1 MSIQGMAFSL
11 YSVSKYLEPVPQISY
26 RNRCIQFYHFFGYRM
41 NETHTTCMQ
50 TDTAIRIGT
59 GKTIFQISL
68 NRASHFSQLATYLM
82 VTAGFKIDL

>member
-11 YSVSKYLEPVPQISY
+11 YSVSKYLEPVPQIFLSEQVHP
-26 RNRCIQFYHFFGYRM
+26 ILSLLGYRM

-59 GKTIFQISL
+59 GKPYFKSPLIGHPI
-68 NRASHFSQLATYLM
+68 LANWQR
-82 VTAGFKIDL
+82 I